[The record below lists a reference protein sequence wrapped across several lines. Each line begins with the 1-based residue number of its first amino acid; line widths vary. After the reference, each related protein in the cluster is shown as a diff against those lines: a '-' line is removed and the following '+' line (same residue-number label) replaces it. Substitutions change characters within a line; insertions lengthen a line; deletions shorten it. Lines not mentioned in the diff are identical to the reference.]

1 VEAYEGRVSQRGQIT
16 IPATLRARFGLT
28 LGVRVRFVLESD
40 GINVQHAKSRLY
52 EGFGAA
58 KTHNYSEGWA
68 AVHQEFEEFVA
79 EDAIT
84 RGQRYAMT
92 RY

>member
-1 VEAYEGRVSQRGQIT
+1 MEAYEGRVSQRGQIT
-16 IPATLRARFGLT
+16 IPATLRGRFGLT
-28 LGVRVRFVLESD
+28 PGVRVRFVLESD
-40 GINVQHAKSRLY
+40 GINVQHVKSRLY

-58 KTHNYSEGWA
+58 KTHNYSEDWVA
-68 AVHQEFEEFVA
+68 CQEFEEFVA

-84 RGQRYAMT
+84 HGQRYAMT